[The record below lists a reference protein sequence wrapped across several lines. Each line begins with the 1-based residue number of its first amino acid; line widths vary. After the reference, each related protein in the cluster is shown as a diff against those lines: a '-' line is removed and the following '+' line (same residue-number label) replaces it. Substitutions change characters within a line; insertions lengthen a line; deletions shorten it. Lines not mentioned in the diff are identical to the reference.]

1 LVPIDQLAF
10 VYERER
16 TKELNIPSQSKQSS
30 MTTIE
35 KLNQPSDL
43 IALPFIDCPL
53 EFDLALD
60 ELVVQH
66 PTLDM

>member
-1 LVPIDQLAF
+1 
-10 VYERER
+10 
-16 TKELNIPSQSKQSS
+16 